1 MSPSAPAAQR
11 TVIVT
16 RPAAQAAAWVQA
28 LRALGV
34 QAESLPLIEI
44 APAPDAAAL
53 DAARA
58 ALAQQA
64 LVVFVSANAV
74 QQFAAGLAWP
84 AGVLAG
90 ATGPGTAQA
99 LLEAGVP
106 AAQVVQPAADAAQF
120 ESEALW
126 AQLRGQ
132 PWQGRPVLVVR
143 GGRGRDW
150 LADTLRAA
158 GAQVHE
164 VQAYARRAPD
174 WAALAPAPR
183 ALLARAAAEPG
194 RHLWLFSSSEAV
206 QHLSAGL
213 AIDARHSALATHP
226 RIAEAARSAG
236 FGPVA
241 ISRPSAAEVAAAVRA
256 LPGDGFVP
264 GASIES
270 RAP

>member
-1 MSPSAPAAQR
+1 MSEPATGAAR

-16 RPAAQAAAWVQA
+16 RPAAQAAEWVQA

-34 QAESLPLIEI
+34 PAESLPLIDI
-44 APAPDAAAL
+44 APPPDPAAVH
-53 DAARA
+53 AARA
-58 ALAQQA
+58 TLAQQA

-74 QQFAAGLAWP
+74 QHFTAGLAWP
-84 AGVLAG
+84 AGVQAG

-99 LLEAGVP
+99 LLQAGVP
-106 AAQVVQPAADAAQF
+106 AEQVVQPAADAPQY

-126 AQLRGQ
+126 AQLAGQ
-132 PWQGRPVLVVR
+132 AWQARRVLVVR

-158 GAQVHE
+158 GAQVRE
-164 VQAYARRAPD
+164 VQAYARQGPA
-174 WAALAPAPR
+174 WAVLPAAQQ
-183 ALLARAAAEPG
+183 ALLARAAAQPG

-206 QHLSAGL
+206 QHLRAGL
-213 AIDARHSALATHP
+213 AVDARHAALATHP

-236 FGPVA
+236 FGQVGLA
-241 ISRPSAAEVAAAVRA
+241 RPSAAEVAAAA
-256 LPGDGFVP
+256 LALSSAAAGP
-264 GASIES
+264 GAPIES